1 MWIQSWIRFEARDE
15 RTSQMAVQGK
25 HPEYPSKGRLGT
37 PQQSTAPA
45 RRFLEPDM
53 LKSWTLPNEMHGVP
67 LGMAAM
73 GALLI
78 DVGGQ
83 LVQLNRAGATTA
95 MDELNPVAP
104 ACGNAFRNGA
114 VS

>member
-1 MWIQSWIRFEARDE
+1 MLEG
-15 RTSQMAVQGK
+15 RTFPNQMC
-25 HPEYPSKGRLGT
+25 S
-37 PQQSTAPA
+37 
-45 RRFLEPDM
+45 
-53 LKSWTLPNEMHGVP
+53 VP

-95 MDELNPVAP
+95 MDELDPVAP
-104 ACGNAFRNGA
+104 VCRNAFRDGA
-114 VS
+114 VSQVIKKGHVL